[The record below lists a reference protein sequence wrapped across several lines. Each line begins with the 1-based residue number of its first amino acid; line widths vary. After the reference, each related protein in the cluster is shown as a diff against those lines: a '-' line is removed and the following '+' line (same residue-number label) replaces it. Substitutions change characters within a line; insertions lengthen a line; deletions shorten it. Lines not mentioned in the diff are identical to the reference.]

1 MISVLIPIFNFSVVE
16 FVRDL
21 HQQASQTGV
30 DFEIRCYD
38 DGSDEAYCRQN
49 RVIGEWPNVV
59 YNELHRNIGRSRIR
73 NQLGRE
79 AAYEYLLFTDCD
91 ARTTSS
97 SYLQT
102 YIDLIQQKGSDQLVV
117 YGGREYPE
125 YPPAQYN
132 ALLHWTYGRY
142 KDQLPAARRRLKPY
156 LNFKTNNFLIAR
168 AVFLNNTLNEELQ
181 GYGHED
187 TLMAITLRRKG
198 IPVYH
203 IDNPLCHLGLED
215 NHTFIQKTRQSVQN
229 AALLIKRGYLKREI
243 KLSKA
248 YFWLKWLGI
257 YAPGRWLFQR
267 YQARI
272 QEQLLAERPSLRMLD
287 IYKLGLLLLSLSQLS
302 EETKS

>member
-1 MISVLIPIFNFSVVE
+1 MLSILIPVFNFSVAE
-16 FVRDL
+16 FVDDL
-21 HQQASQTGV
+21 RQQATKAGI

-38 DGSDEAYCRQN
+38 DGSDAFYRDQN
-49 RVIGEWPNVV
+49 RVVRNWPHVIYHELPWNV
-59 YNELHRNIGRSRIR
+59 GRSRIR
-73 NQLGRE
+73 NQLARE
-79 AAYEYLLFTDCD
+79 AAYEYLLFSDCD

-97 SYLQT
+97 HYLQR
-102 YIDLIQQKGSDQLVV
+102 YIDCIRQWGSDQLVV
-117 YGGREYPE
+117 YGGLEYPE

-142 KDQLPAARRRLKPY
+142 KDQLPAAKRKAKPY
-156 LNFKTNNFLIAR
+156 LTFKTINFLIAR
-168 AVFLNNTLNEELQ
+168 KLFLNNALNEELQ

-203 IDNPLCHLGLED
+203 IENPLCHLGLED
-215 NHTFIQKTRQSVQN
+215 NDTFLHKTRESIQN
-229 AALLIKRGYLKREI
+229 VALLIKKGDLKREI

-257 YAPGRWLFQR
+257 YGLVRWLFQR

-272 QEQLLAERPSLRMLD
+272 QERLLAERPSLRMLD
-287 IYKLGLLLLSLSQLS
+287 VYKLGLLLLSLSQPS
-302 EETKS
+302 EDTRS